1 MRICS
6 GIRKII
12 CKITTTGQVAGR
24 KSLVV
29 VDMLS
34 SGEIREKFQVYM
46 SLTEETL
53 SVVEE
58 QRLLKQ
64 QFLCQRQGTP
74 GLLSN
79 FARRRHVHHMS
90 DFCHVT
96 RSFLMV
102 VKVGRFCMAS
112 ALCTG
117 GGGGLRIVRVAVL
130 WYDLLELIDLAVIR
144 SPLTEYV
151 FSKSSAW

>member
-117 GGGGLRIVRVAVL
+117 GGGGGVKNCSCGRPLVRP
-130 WYDLLELIDLAVIR
+130 
-144 SPLTEYV
+144 S
-151 FSKSSAW
+151 